1 MSPYRTLIQ
10 PEALARLL
18 DTAPDQTVVLDCSF
32 DLTDPAAGRRAF
44 EAAHLPGAQYLHLDE
59 DLSSAKTGRNGRH
72 PLPDRVAFARRLGLP
87 AGAGSDEHVL
97 AGLFTAGLEL
107 PAFHDPASLAL
118 ALGDARVVRNEKSF
132 LALQARKWFRT
143 RRRPPRAE

>member
-1 MSPYRTLIQ
+1 MSTPPAPGPPRH
-10 PEALARLL
+10 PANGRLAREPYIE
-18 DTAPDQTVVLDCSF
+18 TAL
-32 DLTDPAAGRRAF
+32 
-44 EAAHLPGAQYLHLDE
+44 
-59 DLSSAKTGRNGRH
+59 
-72 PLPDRVAFARRLGLP
+72 AFARRLGLP

-132 LALQARKWFRT
+132 LALQARKWLRT